1 MAAKHLPSLLA
12 RILLLTAGI
21 FIAGWGANQVL
32 SRVRS
37 VISSQAVVN
46 GHIVTLTAAD
56 PGTVAIDQLLQSG
69 MAVQVNQVL
78 LRLLNPKTDPWL
90 RDAQMELA
98 LDRSRLSALMT
109 QVQYQRKANLNQALR
124 SPLGLSPNS
133 LYQNSLHQNSLIAM
147 EPLEEPPPPPPMLPD
162 GTLTPGAAP
171 TTIISPTFNL
181 DTIDDGKQDPSQ
193 LDLSRIDL
201 TQIDRSLFSPGKQ
214 TAVRLAEETAKQSQ
228 IQVTLAE
235 QEASLAETKY
245 QKLNQLGQAGAVGSL
260 TVEEARR
267 DWEMKLERVDGSR
280 IEWQKKQIERDEQ
293 IRLAVVDWIERRREE
308 RKKRRSLTSLTPENP
323 RLERS
328 IPAAAAPPEI
338 APVIPAIPS
347 PGATPFDFDLWR
359 QAQELQTK
367 IRSREAAIAKTQ
379 QDPRNRDRQITS
391 PHDGVIW
398 SVMARQGEEV
408 SEAQALVKILDCRQ
422 VWVDAFVSVD
432 DLPKITIGQ
441 TAEIKLQGLAQ
452 ALPGIVRTAR
462 AYFLGPDNTIG
473 GDTAIKPPALDQ
485 KQLAQIRVE
494 FDQPDRLLTL
504 DSSRSRFCYVGQIA
518 EVRLPIAR

>member
-1 MAAKHLPSLLA
+1 VAAKHLPSLLA
-12 RILLLTAGI
+12 RILLFTAGI
-21 FIAGWGANQVL
+21 FIAGWGASQVL

-37 VISSQAVVN
+37 VVSSQAVVN

-69 MAVQVNQVL
+69 MAVQINQVL

-109 QVQYQRKANLNQALR
+109 QVHYQQKASFNPARSNSALR
-124 SPLGLSPNS
+124 SPLGFS
-133 LYQNSLHQNSLIAM
+133 QNRFGPTSLIAL
-147 EPLEEPPPPPPMLPD
+147 EPIDEPPPPPPMLPD
-162 GTLTPGAAP
+162 GTLTPGAVP
-171 TTIISPTFNL
+171 TDILPPAFDLSA
-181 DTIDDGKQDPSQ
+181 IDDGRQDPSQ
-193 LDLSRIDL
+193 IDLSRIEL
-201 TQIDRSLFSPGKQ
+201 GQIDRSLFSPGKQ
-214 TAVRLAEETAKQSQ
+214 TAVRLAEETAKQTQ
-228 IQVTLAE
+228 IQVTLSE
-235 QEASLAETKY
+235 QEASLAEAKY
-245 QKLNQLGQAGAVGSL
+245 RKLNQLGQAGAVGSL

-267 DWEMKLERVDGSR
+267 DWEMKLERVDGNR
-280 IEWQKKQIERDEQ
+280 IEFQKKQIERDEQ
-293 IRLAVVDWIERRREE
+293 IRLAVVDWIERRREAQ
-308 RKKRRSLTSLTPENP
+308 KKRRSLKALT
-323 RLERS
+323 RSAKLEPP
-328 IPAAAAPPEI
+328 IQAPVTPI
-338 APVIPAIPS
+338 APTIVPPIPS

-379 QDPRNRDRQITS
+379 QDPRNRDRPIAS

-398 SVMARQGEEV
+398 SVMARQGEAV
-408 SEAQALVKILDCRQ
+408 TEAQPLVKILDCRQ
-422 VWVDAFVSVD
+422 VWVDAFISID
-432 DLPKITIGQ
+432 DLPKIAIGQ
-441 TAEIKLQGLAQ
+441 AAEVKLQGLNQ
-452 ALPGIVRTAR
+452 GLPGLVRTAR

-494 FDQPDRLLTL
+494 FDRPDRLLNL
-504 DSSRSRFCYVGQIA
+504 DSSRSHFCYVGQIA